1 MGRMKELFM
10 QLREEEM
17 VQNAPED
24 ENLNREYWE
33 SIRVSQ
39 QLAEHQS
46 EEPQK
51 EENHGSH

>member
-46 EEPQK
+46 EESQK

>member
-17 VQNAPED
+17 AQNDPED
-24 ENLNREYWE
+24 ENLDREYWE

-39 QLAEHQS
+39 QIAEHQS
-46 EEPQK
+46 EKPKK
-51 EENHGSH
+51 EEKDDSR